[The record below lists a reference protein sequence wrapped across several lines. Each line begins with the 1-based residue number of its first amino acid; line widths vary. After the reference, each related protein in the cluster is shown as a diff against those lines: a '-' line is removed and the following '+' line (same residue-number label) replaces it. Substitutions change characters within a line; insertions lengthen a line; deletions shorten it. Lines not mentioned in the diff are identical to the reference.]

1 MYPCH
6 VHPSCPEIPI
16 LLDDRPRYDEKLAR
30 ILRISAAVI
39 ARKGYHQASI
49 RDIAAAT
56 GVSLSGLY
64 YYFSSKEELL
74 FLIQRHCFE
83 TILAR
88 LQVDLS
94 ETLDPRRRLEVLVR
108 NHLRFFVANM
118 AEMKVLSHEAESLSG
133 DFLDQ
138 VRSLKQDYLQQLES
152 ILRELAPVGST
163 ETRTSA
169 LMLFGMLNW
178 IYTWYRPDRYP
189 GVDEL
194 ADTALHLFLEG
205 YLTPGPQG
213 DPGLPDEAEA
223 PSIWRDL

>member
-1 MYPCH
+1 M
-6 VHPSCPEIPI
+6 
-16 LLDDRPRYDEKLAR
+16 DDRPRYDEKLAR

-88 LQVDLS
+88 LQVDLAGIA
-94 ETLDPRRRLEVLVR
+94 DARKRLEILVR

-133 DFLDQ
+133 TFLDE
-138 VRSLKQDYLQQLES
+138 VRALKQDYLQQLES
-152 ILRELAPVGST
+152 VLRDLAPSEST
-163 ETRTSA
+163 DTRTSA

-178 IYTWYRPDRYP
+178 IYTWYRPDRHP

-205 YLTPGPQG
+205 YLTPGPRS
-213 DPGLPDEAEA
+213 DSGLPEDAEA